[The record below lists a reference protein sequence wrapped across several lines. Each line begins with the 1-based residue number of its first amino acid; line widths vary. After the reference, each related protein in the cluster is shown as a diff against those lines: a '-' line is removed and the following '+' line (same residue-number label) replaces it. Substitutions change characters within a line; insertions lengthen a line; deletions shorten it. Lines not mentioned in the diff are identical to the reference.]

1 MGQADWAVLD
11 SGLDIAD
18 LNRGVTAEIDRPNG
32 GGQYVYGFNSLDGT
46 VTGASGLYVIDPDFA
61 PTGSGLAVPDGGC
74 SARCAIKRVSSPSN
88 RGFSPFVFAC
98 CQGGPPS
105 VNDKAYML
113 GLSNA
118 DPYEI
123 VLAKGTI
130 LGGLNDDDTD
140 ITILER
146 SSAQYSMGDGLWHHL
161 RLDAIVQPNGD
172 VLLRGYEND
181 LSAHAIGTTPTWNE
195 ITGFTPGGLVDGR
208 LHINSG
214 SAPLWGGYLG
224 FAFQVANQINARG
237 AFDGFEAY
245 RGL

>member
-1 MGQADWAVLD
+1 MGQADWAELD

-18 LNRGVTAEIDRPNG
+18 LNRGVTAGIDRPNG
-32 GGQYVYGFNSLDGT
+32 GGQYVYGFNCLDGT
-46 VTGASGLYVIDPDFA
+46 ITGASGLYVNLTGFT
-61 PTGSGLAVPDGGC
+61 PTGSGLAVPDGGA
-74 SARCAIKRVSSPSN
+74 SARCAVKRVTSPN
-88 RGFSPFVFAC
+88 NLGFSPFVFAC

-105 VNDKAYML
+105 VNDNAYML

-123 VLAKGTI
+123 MIAKGPI
-130 LGGLNDDDTD
+130 ISGLNGDDSN

-146 SSAQYSMGDGLWHHL
+146 SSAQYSMGDGLWHHV

-181 LSAHAIGTTPTWNE
+181 LALHAIGTTPSWAE
-195 ITGFTPGGLVDGR
+195 ITGFTPGGFIDDR

-214 SAPLWGGYLG
+214 SAPLWGGWVG
-224 FAFQVANQINARG
+224 FAFQVSQTLNARG

-245 RGL
+245 RVL